1 LKYQHL
7 YYRAETWVY
16 SLALAAV
23 IIAAFQDLFIPDRP
37 IILISEI
44 VLMFAVL
51 GIIWIGRRQR
61 WHERWIDYRF
71 LAERFRAALFIAMA
85 GVDVA
90 ILKPPRH
97 LSLAYSPKDWM
108 VAAFSSVWRLKPS
121 VPASDSSIFE
131 GMKQFLGEAW
141 IEDQIRYHEGT
152 SKRHFGRHQRMTSV
166 SYILFGLT
174 IGVVLVRVLNVG
186 PEFLKT
192 ALVFLAVIFPA
203 VAASISAVRTH
214 RDYLRNSMRSA
225 EMAGHLK
232 ELKDKMSRAQN
243 RDEFLGL
250 VKETEETML
259 HENEDWRV
267 VMRFHTIE
275 PT

>member
-1 LKYQHL
+1 
-7 YYRAETWVY
+7 
-16 SLALAAV
+16 
-23 IIAAFQDLFIPDRP
+23 
-37 IILISEI
+37 
-44 VLMFAVL
+44 LMLAVL

-71 LAERFRAALFIAMA
+71 LAERFRAALFIAMSD
-85 GVDVA
+85 VDVA

-97 LSLAYSPKDWM
+97 LSLAYSTKDWM

-121 VPASDSSIFE
+121 VPASDSSMFE

-152 SKRHFGRHQRMTSV
+152 SKRHFGRHRRMTSV

-243 RDEFLGL
+243 RDELLGL